1 MIIILYVFIIRENM
15 KKGRVAG
22 LRVRYK
28 FGAVA
33 VKCER
38 EEKEKEDKK
47 RKTRTD
53 LNDGN

>member
-38 EEKEKEDKK
+38 EEKE
-47 RKTRTD
+47 
-53 LNDGN
+53 